1 MQLSLHL
8 QRAVLQNPFQLM
20 TNKSIKNNTRF
31 RQTDKKRSIF
41 IGVLLSMV
49 LTATPFLF
57 YIYQFAPAD
66 STQWETSFGT
76 IKASGFN
83 SVQSFLHALFTKAT
97 FVLLLGIWFLT
108 ARNWWK
114 YAILI
119 PLTMFLFQ
127 FIGVLNVELE
137 YIDEYDFWY
146 SLPIIIPILLFLIFI
161 SIRLSTKQDISASLK
176 DEVDHEIHMML
187 SDDLE

>member
-1 MQLSLHL
+1 
-8 QRAVLQNPFQLM
+8 M
-20 TNKSIKNNTRF
+20 TNKSIKTNTRF
-31 RQTDKKRSIF
+31 RQTDKKRSIV
-41 IGVLLSMV
+41 IGVLLTII

-76 IKASGFN
+76 ITASGFN
-83 SVQSFLHALFTKAT
+83 SVQSFMHALFTKAT

-127 FIGVLNVELE
+127 LFGVLNVELE

-146 SLPIIIPILLFLIFI
+146 SLPIILPILLFLILI
-161 SIRLSTKQDISASLK
+161 SFRLSKMQDVSASLRE
-176 DEVDHEIHMML
+176 EVDDEMKKLL
-187 SDDLE
+187 SDEL

>member
-1 MQLSLHL
+1 M
-8 QRAVLQNPFQLM
+8 M
-20 TNKSIKNNTRF
+20 TNKSIKNNTKF
-31 RQTDKKRSIF
+31 RQTDKKRSII
-41 IGVLLSMV
+41 IGVLLSIL

-66 STQWETSFGT
+66 SKEWETSFGT
-76 IKASGFN
+76 IRANGFN
-83 SVQSFLHALFTKAT
+83 SVQSFMHAVFTKAT

-127 FIGVLNVELE
+127 FVGVLNVELA

-146 SLPIIIPILLFLIFI
+146 SLPIITPIILFLIFI
-161 SIRLSTKQDISASLK
+161 SIRLSSKQDISASLK
-176 DEVDHEIHMML
+176 REVDDEIQKML
-187 SDDLE
+187 SDDL